1 MGKSLGT
8 RRRRKLQDVETS
20 SQAVYLKV
28 LGELGA
34 LSFDP
39 GLRTAA
45 ELTGLLSVED
55 PADLHRV
62 RPSRGSG

>member
-8 RRRRKLQDVETS
+8 RRRRRLQDVETS

-28 LGELGA
+28 LGELGV

-39 GLRTAA
+39 DLRTAA
-45 ELTGLLSVED
+45 ELTGRLSVED

-62 RPSRGSG
+62 RPN